1 LTLKNGGID
10 MTIKKTTFVQ
20 KKTFTQQRVG
30 PNIFNQ
36 AGRPTPREV
45 KSQVAQQESN
55 PPGTR
60 KDVKLK
66 MKDKLN

>member
-1 LTLKNGGID
+1 MSHKRKI
-10 MTIKKTTFVQ
+10 FAQ
-20 KKTFTQQRVG
+20 KKTFAQQGVRS
-30 PNIFNQ
+30 NIYRP

-60 KDVKLK
+60 KDVKLN
-66 MKDKLN
+66 MHDKLN

>member
-1 LTLKNGGID
+1 
-10 MTIKKTTFVQ
+10 MSHQKKMLAQ
-20 KKTFTQQRVG
+20 KKTFAQQRVRS
-30 PNIFNQ
+30 NIYRPV
-36 AGRPTPREV
+36 GRPTSREV

-60 KDVKLK
+60 KNVKLN

>member
-1 LTLKNGGID
+1 MSLK
-10 MTIKKTTFVQ
+10 KKLFGQ
-20 KKTFTQQRVG
+20 KKTFSRQGVG
-30 PNIFNQ
+30 SNIFKP

-60 KDVKLK
+60 KDVKLN
-66 MKDKLN
+66 MHDKLN